1 MLTTG
6 RLKEV
11 SFTNHYYYPTLR
23 RVTVMLDG
31 LQGQNFAPSEETLS
45 QEAEGLPGSLQSH
58 QLSPSQPVLQAST
71 YMSGM
76 EEKDRNHLSTLV
88 DTAIIKVRK
97 PAVRKQLYV
106 KSQWSAKYLVR

>member
-1 MLTTG
+1 
-6 RLKEV
+6 
-11 SFTNHYYYPTLR
+11 
-23 RVTVMLDG
+23 MLDG
-31 LQGQNFAPSEETLS
+31 LQDHTVESGEGTLS

-88 DTAIIKVRK
+88 DTAIIKVMK
-97 PAVRKQLYV
+97 THAVRTQLYV
-106 KSQWSAKYLVR
+106 MSQPDTSFGDKVQLQVADGKWQLR